1 MNLKHL
7 TDRALLADTRNLV
20 TKEREY
26 LTKILHHLKEID
38 RRKLY
43 CDLGYSSLYDFCIRY
58 LGYSEGNAHRRMQA
72 CRLLADIPELDKKI
86 ESGALTLSNISQAN
100 SFFKQNS
107 IEDASD
113 KKIVLEQMEHLS
125 RSEGEKMLFALS
137 GENKGDKEIIRRSS
151 GETTRISV
159 VLDDRTIEKCKKLMG
174 LLGKV
179 WGYKELIDYM
189 VDTSIRELEH
199 KKFKVL
205 RKIKVSPPHVEVKK
219 VVSNSVKRD
228 VYLRDK
234 KCVKC
239 GSTSHLNF
247 DHRKPLALGGKS
259 DAQNIRLLCFN
270 CNQRARIQAKL

>member
-7 TDRALLADTRNLV
+7 TDKALLADTKHLV
-20 TKEREY
+20 VREREY
-26 LTKILHHLKEID
+26 LTKVLHHLKEID
-38 RRKLY
+38 KRRLY
-43 CDLGYSSLYDFCIRY
+43 SDLGYSSLYDFCIRY

-72 CRLLADIPELDKKI
+72 CRLLEDIPELGEKI
-86 ESGALTLSNISQAN
+86 ESGVLTLSNIAQAN

-107 IEDASD
+107 IEDASN
-113 KKIVLEQMEHLS
+113 KKIVLKQMENLS
-125 RSEGEKMLFALS
+125 RSDGERMLFALS

-151 GETTRISV
+151 CDTTRISV
-159 VLDDRTIEKCKKLMG
+159 VLNDKTIEKCKNLMG
-174 LLGKV
+174 LLGKN

-189 VDTSIRELEH
+189 VDVATQELER

-205 RKIKVSPPHVEVKK
+205 RRIKASPPHVEVKRI
-219 VVSNSVKRD
+219 VSNSVKRE

-247 DHRKPLALGGKS
+247 DHKQPRALGGKPDS
-259 DAQNIRLLCFN
+259 HNIRILCFN
-270 CNQRARIQAKL
+270 CNQRARIEAKL